1 MHRSLRC
8 VGKLKAV
15 AAADKL
21 NRILPAMEARAE
33 VLGIPMPGHFVQ
45 TSGKEYDET
54 VAAIHKLS
62 ALIAEHD
69 VIFMLLDT
77 REARWLPTVL
87 STLHEKVAV
96 NAALGFDS
104 YMVRAQP
111 FHSFAAVLQPTQRC
125 CLGTPVVR
133 SDRPTTGD
141 APWRARR
148 CHGAARLLLL
158 QRRRVA
164 EGLDHQP
171 HTRPAVHCAC
181 AAAAAAVVSPLPHA
195 VRAWVRHCR

>member
-111 FHSFAAVLQPTQRC
+111 FHSSAAVLQPISA
-125 CLGTPVVR
+125 VVWAR
-133 SDRPTTGD
+133 TLPFLWTDRPQVM
-141 APWRARR
+141 R
-148 CHGAARLLLL
+148 HGVRGGATERL
-158 QRRRVA
+158 
-164 EGLDHQP
+164 GCYFCND
-171 HTRPAVHCAC
+171 
-181 AAAAAAVVSPLPHA
+181 VVSPKDSTTNRTLDQQCTVRVPPLPHA

>member
-8 VGKLKAV
+8 AGKLKAV

-111 FHSFAAVLQPTQRC
+111 LTAFAAVLQPNKRC
-125 CLGTPVVR
+125 CLGTHSAFR
-133 SDRPTTGD
+133 LDRT
-141 APWRARR
+141 
-148 CHGAARLLLL
+148 
-158 QRRRVA
+158 
-164 EGLDHQP
+164 DH
-171 HTRPAVHCAC
+171 R
-181 AAAAAAVVSPLPHA
+181 
-195 VRAWVRHCR
+195 